1 MSDMEDGRSSV
12 LSQVEGK
19 KGRERKAKWKA
30 LYREWIWSEAIY
42 IERRQYSPK
51 TASATLDKFYQS
63 PLAKI
68 GIQDSISFRRI

>member
-30 LYREWIWSEAIY
+30 LYREWLWREAIY

-51 TASATLDKFYQS
+51 MASATLDKFYQS
-63 PLAKI
+63 PLAKT